1 MIQVAS
7 GDETPNTQR
16 RRIVRGQI
24 ANDLK
29 YKRSFFVRMVSDP
42 KIYNPK
48 IVAKSMTM
56 GDSIEKSKEI
66 FDPNQSDGTYKD
78 VIYNQPT
85 SWISWPM
92 GLLLQG
98 VFDDTA
104 SAAFRFRNWD
114 ARVTLKPP
122 STNGSRSKSGHSS
135 NGSSRSASPDKY

>member
-56 GDSIEKSKEI
+56 GDSIEESKEI

-78 VIYNQPT
+78 VIFK
-85 SWISWPM
+85 W
-92 GLLLQG
+92 
-98 VFDDTA
+98 
-104 SAAFRFRNWD
+104 
-114 ARVTLKPP
+114 
-122 STNGSRSKSGHSS
+122 RS
-135 NGSSRSASPDKY
+135 